1 MKSLVQ
7 KQSSRLG
14 LWAHAKYL
22 GRPGDLAPGRASAPL
37 PRLLLKDFMKC
48 VVKSYWLGCCGDP
61 APLLLTTSAARRGG
75 EGGAGEE
82 ERKGERGRGR
92 KEEREMHNPT
102 GISSPLPRLWS
113 QPSLMT
119 DTSFMVAA

>member
-22 GRPGDLAPGRASAPL
+22 GRPGDLAPGRATAPL
-37 PRLLLKDFMKC
+37 PRLLLKDFMKW

-75 EGGAGEE
+75 EGRSRGRGEE
-82 ERKGERGRGR
+82 RRKGEGKKGR
-92 KEEREMHNPT
+92 ER
-102 GISSPLPRLWS
+102 
-113 QPSLMT
+113 
-119 DTSFMVAA
+119 DA